1 MKEEIRQIVKEVGLE
16 TLTAKTV
23 RVKLE
28 QMQGLEPNALKSK
41 KEEISELID
50 EVIAEME
57 KEDVKEEAD
66 ADQGDE
72 DESEEEEKP
81 AKKAK
86 TAPKGKEEAGGEKKP
101 KMTCRTRSGEECPKG
116 VKAMQEKLKI
126 TTPQFL
132 ATPEISIDVCGNTL
146 TAEPRVFS
154 SGNLGWY
161 LGGKL
166 EVPING
172 KNVWAQVGINITI
185 PGSQSWKKK

>member
-1 MKEEIRQIVKEVGLE
+1 ME

-126 TTPQFL
+126 TTPQVDAPAPTHPPPAPPPL
-132 ATPEISIDVCGNTL
+132 APRQGVPTRAPWRPR
-146 TAEPRVFS
+146 TASRHVLAAADLS
-154 SGNLGWY
+154 SSPLRR
-161 LGGKL
+161 
-166 EVPING
+166 
-172 KNVWAQVGINITI
+172 
-185 PGSQSWKKK
+185 SQSTSAATR